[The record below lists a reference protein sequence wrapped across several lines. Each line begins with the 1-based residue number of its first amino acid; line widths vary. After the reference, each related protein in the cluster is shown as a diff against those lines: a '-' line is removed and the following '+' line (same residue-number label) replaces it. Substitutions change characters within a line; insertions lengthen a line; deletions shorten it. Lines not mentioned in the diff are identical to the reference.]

1 MLSQQLGQV
10 KPCALSSLYLVI
22 SLMHNQVSEHY
33 LYYYNYVGNVIKKTC
48 HCNYYTVFFPYLIMC
63 RFVKDKVNFGLNTDD
78 PGLIYTTLSKEFQS
92 AQSDLGLTEE
102 QLIETVYNAA
112 RSCFL
117 PDDEKLELIKEIDE
131 KIDEYKK
138 NKNKQ

>member
-1 MLSQQLGQV
+1 
-10 KPCALSSLYLVI
+10 
-22 SLMHNQVSEHY
+22 
-33 LYYYNYVGNVIKKTC
+33 
-48 HCNYYTVFFPYLIMC
+48 MC

-131 KIDEYKK
+131 KVDEYKK